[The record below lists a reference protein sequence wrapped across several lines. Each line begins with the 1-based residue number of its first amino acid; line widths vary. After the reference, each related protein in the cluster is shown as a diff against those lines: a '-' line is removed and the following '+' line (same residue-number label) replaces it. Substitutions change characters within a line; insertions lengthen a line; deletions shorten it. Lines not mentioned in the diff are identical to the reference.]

1 MWTAK
6 QGKYFIFLKQKALKD
21 AGYECEIWIYNNKGE
36 KVECHK

>member
-6 QGKYFIFLKQKALKD
+6 QGEDIIFLKQKALKD
-21 AGYECEIWIYNNKGE
+21 DGYECEIWIYNEKGE